1 MVRYATV
8 KTTFKNY
15 RFMPILQNGIRNF
28 ILSPTVDD
36 RLRQTKQ
43 PEALTAPNTASIH
56 SLEILNT

>member
-1 MVRYATV
+1 
-8 KTTFKNY
+8 
-15 RFMPILQNGIRNF
+15 MPILQNGIRNF